1 MNHKIIV
8 ESSNDQDI
16 YTHILN
22 HFCRSATDV
31 EPFVDELDWVEL
43 KGLERSKLIIKL
55 KEIRSELIRATT
67 TAKIG
72 IVIDLDDSSIEER
85 IEFLNNLCSEAFD
98 LTIDI
103 ERESEFKLYEIP
115 EYDIDFELA
124 YCFSGLNGQGELEHL
139 LKEIADISIANHANC
154 LESGWTTCLNQKG
167 ITVKDK
173 DLRKLWIDFYK
184 RYDCLN
190 NKQKS
195 NAGKYTQWKHFLE
208 KHPDKFDFSKDIQE
222 LKNIKSFLAKFC

>member
-22 HFCRSATDV
+22 NFCRSSADV

-55 KEIRSELIRATT
+55 KEIRSELVRATA

-103 ERESEFKLYEIP
+103 ERESEFKLYEIHRKNVF
-115 EYDIDFELA
+115 YF
-124 YCFSGLNGQGELEHL
+124 
-139 LKEIADISIANHANC
+139 
-154 LESGWTTCLNQKG
+154 
-167 ITVKDK
+167 
-173 DLRKLWIDFYK
+173 LRKYQPYRLGI
-184 RYDCLN
+184 RSG
-190 NKQKS
+190 NK
-195 NAGKYTQWKHFLE
+195 ARRVT
-208 KHPDKFDFSKDIQE
+208 
-222 LKNIKSFLAKFC
+222 C